1 LFHDPAVSIEWAEMP
16 STIASRASRRD
27 GSRAKAGGVAR
38 AAALV
43 VLLALLWSVAGA
55 GNPVSAAP
63 QPAPPS
69 AQERLA
75 RVQRRRAELERE
87 ISRLRGQEKSLLAE
101 VERLDLEV
109 RLRTEDLRATQIV
122 LQDANEKMDVVVK
135 RTRQLEGS
143 LAAARPLIEARA
155 RSLYKLGELSYVR
168 MVLSIDRPADVF
180 RGYRFVSTLARRDN
194 QRIARFRADLTDLAA
209 ARTELERQT
218 AEALRLRADLE
229 RARRS
234 LDAER
239 RRKNDRLREIV
250 GRKESQVTFLEEL
263 QQAEERVQKLVLGL
277 VSDDVTVPIGVF
289 KGSLPWPTDGKV
301 RAGFGRRKHPRFDT
315 YTHQNGLDIEA
326 RPDTPVLAVYDGRVV
341 FAERFLGYGLMV
353 ILDHGD
359 KTHTLYG
366 RLSDVYVK
374 PGQHVPAGEPLG
386 TVGTSGLEESGLYFE
401 VRSHGKAEDP
411 SDWLRKRDARS

>member
-1 LFHDPAVSIEWAEMP
+1 LDRIGAVRTCLQDPP
-16 STIASRASRRD
+16 L
-27 GSRAKAGGVAR
+27 AR
-38 AAALV
+38 AVLV
-43 VLLALLWSVAGA
+43 ALLWSGPGGA
-55 GNPVSAAP
+55 D
-63 QPAPPS
+63 PAPPPTKTGSPS
-69 AQERLA
+69 AQERLE
-75 RVQRRRAELERE
+75 RVQHRRAELERE
-87 ISRLRGQEKSLLAE
+87 IGRLRSQEKSLLGE

-122 LQDANEKMDVVVK
+122 LQDANERMDAVVK
-135 RTRQLEGS
+135 RTRQLESS
-143 LAAARPLIEARA
+143 LAAARPLIVARA

-168 MVLSIDRPADVF
+168 MILSIDKPADVF

-194 QRIARFRADLTDLAA
+194 QKIARFRADLTDLAG
-209 ARTELERQT
+209 ARTELEKRT

-250 GRKESQVTFLEEL
+250 GRKESQVAFLEEL
-263 QQAEERVQKLVLGL
+263 QQAEERVQQLVLGL
-277 VSDDVTVPIGVF
+277 ASGDVTVPMGVF
-289 KGSLPWPTDGKV
+289 RGALPWPTDGRV

-315 YTHQNGLDIEA
+315 YTHQNGLEIDSPPE
-326 RPDTPVLAVYDGRVV
+326 TPVLAVYEGRVV

-366 RLSDVYVK
+366 RLAEILVK
-374 PGQHVPAGEPLG
+374 PGQQVPAGEPVG
-386 TVGTSGLEESGLYFE
+386 TVGTSSLEGSGLYFE
-401 VRSHGKAEDP
+401 VRNHGKAEDP
-411 SDWLRKRDARS
+411 AEWLRKRDSRS